1 MFVLITIP
9 HGYCPTQIGRT
20 CDLRA
25 QSCAK
30 IVNDILTKNG
40 EPHASV
46 KANVARTVVDLNRK
60 RPKRTKK
67 VALQY
72 WQKFDHRIMHIIQR
86 EERQKILLLDI
97 HSFPKGSFHGAQI
110 AIIDIYKKSRIKLKQ
125 FTLFI
130 HTKLNLDV
138 KLYKGLDNRIQNTY
152 KKYTYPLLIEF
163 CEDKTYLSNE
173 AIRLFFTELL
183 LYFDL
188 TFLEK
193 NS

>member
-1 MFVLITIP
+1 MFVLITIS

-25 QSCAK
+25 PSCAK
-30 IVNDILTKNG
+30 IVNDILAKNG
-40 EPHASV
+40 QPHASV

-72 WQKFDHRIMHIIQR
+72 WQTFHHRIMHIIQR
-86 EERQKILLLDI
+86 EQREKILLLDI
-97 HSFPKGSFHGAQI
+97 HSFPKGSFNGAQI
-110 AIIDIYKKSRIKLKQ
+110 AIIDIYKKSRVKLKQ
-125 FTLFI
+125 FILFI
-130 HTKLNLDV
+130 RAKLNLDV

-183 LYFDL
+183 LYFAL
-188 TFLEK
+188 T
-193 NS
+193 S